1 MGLFDFFGK
10 KKKEEQDAAELLK
23 AIIQYQ
29 VESRNVERSN
39 SVTAFRMAL
48 PR

>member
-23 AIIQYQ
+23 AP
-29 VESRNVERSN
+29 SK
-39 SVTAFRMAL
+39 TAEL
-48 PR
+48 P